1 MPQRK
6 HGCILNPDPN
16 NQKSAPMCDA
26 QCQQILGGL
35 ALLAAVALFLVV
47 LVYMYIRAYIEKR
60 NKRKLEAE
68 QEIQLQIYQG
78 RRHPRSRSRT

>member
-1 MPQRK
+1 
-6 HGCILNPDPN
+6 
-16 NQKSAPMCDA
+16 MCDA

-47 LVYMYIRAYIEKR
+47 LVYLYIRAYIEKR

-68 QEIQLQIYQG
+68 QEIQFQIHQG
-78 RRHPRSRSRT
+78 RRHPRSRSRTYRKN

>member
-6 HGCILNPDPN
+6 HGGILNPDPSS
-16 NQKSAPMCDA
+16 QKSTPMCDV

-35 ALLAAVALFLVV
+35 ALLAAGALFLVV

-68 QEIQLQIYQG
+68 QEIQFQIYRG